1 MQVAQE
7 YMGEVDE
14 RITRMATTL
23 PGGTTM
29 RGGTCGILTGAIAS
43 LGLKYGSVIRE
54 ERVLAGKLGLRVND
68 FFQELTRETYGTTDC
83 RDISCCDFTNPEEAK
98 AYQGSQ
104 AQHECAGLLVET
116 VRFLLPLLDNP
127 DTAGDS

>member
-1 MQVAQE
+1 MQVVQE

-54 ERVLAGKLGLRVND
+54 ERILAGKLGLRVND
-68 FFQELTRETYGTTDC
+68 FFQELTRETNGTTDC

-104 AQHECAGLLVET
+104 AQHKCAGLLVET